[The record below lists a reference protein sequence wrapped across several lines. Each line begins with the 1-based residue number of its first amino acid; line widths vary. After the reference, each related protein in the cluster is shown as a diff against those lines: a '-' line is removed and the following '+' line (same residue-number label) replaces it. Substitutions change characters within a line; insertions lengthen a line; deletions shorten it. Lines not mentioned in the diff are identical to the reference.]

1 MIFENFVFISEKWYL
16 LIEEKFCVDWDS
28 LSDFK
33 ITILFEIVSHWYLI
47 SLALIKYYLDI
58 QNMKNTFR
66 ELSTMMCRSFMNPHY
81 EYYFTKQGQ
90 GFVLQTFVSQP
101 IGQQKNIYRDQ

>member
-1 MIFENFVFISEKWYL
+1 
-16 LIEEKFCVDWDS
+16 
-28 LSDFK
+28 
-33 ITILFEIVSHWYLI
+33 
-47 SLALIKYYLDI
+47 
-58 QNMKNTFR
+58 MKNTFR

-90 GFVLQTFVSQP
+90 GFVLQTFVSLP